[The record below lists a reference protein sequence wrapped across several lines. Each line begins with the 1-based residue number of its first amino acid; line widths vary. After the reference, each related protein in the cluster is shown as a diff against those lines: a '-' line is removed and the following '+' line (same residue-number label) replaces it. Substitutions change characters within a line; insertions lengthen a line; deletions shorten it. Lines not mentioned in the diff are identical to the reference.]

1 MLIAEISQQVQE
13 RFVIRYKDVNSTQER
28 RIIRHYVH
36 KHPGNDRLLN
46 GLKRKRGNYLKLM
59 CLDIIQCKGPI
70 GY

>member
-13 RFVIRYKDVNSTQER
+13 RFVIRYKDANSTQER
-28 RIIRHYVH
+28 RIIWHYVH

-46 GLKRKRGNYLKLM
+46 GLKCKRGPM
-59 CLDIIQCKGPI
+59 CLDIIQCKGLI